1 METFWNS
8 LIYVA
13 TVLFFSAVIIVR
25 EWLSARLQK
34 NVQIEFDAKLESVKA
49 EFQKQLDEHRTQF
62 NYWHMEQ
69 SSAMKKSFEDI
80 CDLYSNQKY
89 LQMVETAPTWKENKN
104 QETARSILKE
114 KIILSLDEA
123 AQGWLKARLF
133 LEDKDDVKVGAFHLK
148 TGNLF
153 YYLFNPENPKSIEII
168 EIFLVLEGRSCH
180 TGENVWHI
188 HLAGTI
194 ENTIVAEEDMVVL
207 RRRCRNLR
215 TEKRLRSPRSNVLWE
230 TQIRRGSR
238 ILVTQLDITQTL
250 QQQDALNQFIQFR
263 HVLVTAIGIPEVLE
277 HTVQCLVSRKENVI
291 GIEGIVG
298 KIQIGSTMPLR
309 CNVWQAIEIAVIDR
323 VTSIFGFRQIL
334 RHILIG
340 VEQLLDQ
347 LIFTTIRN
355 LLIDS
360 AGRFN
365 DVVHMIEITVVGH
378 HRLGIQHCG
387 IHHIES
393 IGQVLGIPLGIG
405 EEIVVILLCI
415 NT

>member
-168 EIFLVLEGRSCH
+168 EKNREEVLQDLE
-180 TGENVWHI
+180 
-188 HLAGTI
+188 TI
-194 ENTIVAEEDMVVL
+194 ME
-207 RRRCRNLR
+207 NLR
-215 TEKRLRSPRSNVLWE
+215 KSFQNTLRYYSAQEK
-230 TQIRRGSR
+230 QISCS
-238 ILVTQLDITQTL
+238 Q
-250 QQQDALNQFIQFR
+250 
-263 HVLVTAIGIPEVLE
+263 E
-277 HTVQCLVSRKENVI
+277 
-291 GIEGIVG
+291 
-298 KIQIGSTMPLR
+298 PL
-309 CNVWQAIEIAVIDR
+309 I
-323 VTSIFGFRQIL
+323 
-334 RHILIG
+334 
-340 VEQLLDQ
+340 
-347 LIFTTIRN
+347 
-355 LLIDS
+355 
-360 AGRFN
+360 
-365 DVVHMIEITVVGH
+365 
-378 HRLGIQHCG
+378 
-387 IHHIES
+387 
-393 IGQVLGIPLGIG
+393 
-405 EEIVVILLCI
+405 
-415 NT
+415 